1 MITETRESR
10 TRLLHYEHHRRPRR
24 RYHTLDNATLDKFNF
39 ICIPLHRDEVKLL
52 ISFCSGFVLILFSSI
67 LHNVTNCCFLTLR
80 KFFLSQLN
88 LRLQKK
94 RNEQFLS
101 SLLNHDS
108 LEMLINDFFF
118 FLYK

>member
-10 TRLLHYEHHRRPRR
+10 TRLLHYEQHHRRPRR
-24 RYHTLDNATLDKFNF
+24 RYHTLDNGTLDKFNF
-39 ICIPLHRDEVKLL
+39 ICIPLHRDEVNLL
-52 ISFCSGFVLILFSSI
+52 ISFSSGFVLIFFSSI
-67 LHNVTNCCFLTLR
+67 LGNVTNCCFLTLR

-94 RNEQFLS
+94 RNGQFLS
-101 SLLNHDS
+101 SLNHDS